1 MKDILT
7 QLVYPNS
14 FNITQFAT
22 PMYFLGKCTP
32 KKISHCTKLRNH
44 PPKQVKT
51 HFPQA
56 KHSKSK
62 MRTFQKLNTQPNT
75 LPTTL
80 PTMTMTTMT
89 PDNTA
94 DYDNDNND

>member
-7 QLVYPNS
+7 QLVYPNC

-22 PMYFLGKCTP
+22 PTYFLGKCTP
-32 KKISHCTKLRNH
+32 KKISHFTNLRNH

-62 MRTFQKLNTQPNT
+62 IRTFQKPNTQLNT

-80 PTMTMTTMT
+80 PTTTTTMT